1 MIKFPPLIEATFVKR
16 PNRFAVEAGI
26 DGKPVIVHLH
36 DPGRLQ
42 ELLVPGARL
51 FLAEAISAS
60 RKTSYDIILVRKGHQ
75 LVAIYSTLANRLVGG
90 LLSNREFPGLKSW
103 TLVKTE
109 PAFGN
114 HRFDF
119 ELGKGDQT
127 MFIEVK
133 SVSLVENGVALF
145 PDAPT
150 ERGRR
155 HLLALARA
163 VRQGYRAM
171 AIFIVTRH
179 DALSFRANE
188 ERDPAFF
195 QTLQYVTSQ
204 KVRTLAFKCKIKRES
219 MSLDSRIP
227 VLID

>member
-16 PNRFAVEAGI
+16 PNRFSVEAGI
-26 DGKPVIVHLH
+26 NGKPVIAHLH

-42 ELLVPGARL
+42 ELLVSGARL

-60 RKTSYDIILVRKGHQ
+60 RKTSYDIILVRKGRQ
-75 LVAIYSTLANRLVGG
+75 LVVVYSTLANRLVGR
-90 LLSNREFPGLKSW
+90 LLSDGEFSGLKSW
-103 TLVKTE
+103 ELIKKE

-119 ELGKGDQT
+119 ELGKGDKK

-133 SVSLVENGVALF
+133 SVSLVEKGVALF

-150 ERGRR
+150 QRGNR
-155 HLLALARA
+155 HLLALAKA

-171 AIFIVTRH
+171 VIFIVTRH

-188 ERDPAFF
+188 ERDPAFSR
-195 QTLQYVTSQ
+195 TLQYVVSQ
-204 KVRTLAFKCKIKRES
+204 KVEMLAFKCKIKRES
-219 MSLDSRIP
+219 MSLDSRMP